1 MLLAALLLAA
11 GAAAKDPWDL
21 LREGA
26 EAWHALDFDGEFSVN
41 VGNDHG
47 TLFRWESPGFSSS
60 KTRLAGASLSK
71 WPAAIMISGLV
82 NDGTLSYDDKAN
94 KHIKWWTKN
103 PLDKRSHVTL
113 RHLLSFTS
121 GFYDDAYVYCESDFE
136 TCTGKMYKNL
146 TDSFDYKGGPGT
158 SFQYLS
164 CHLQFAGAM
173 AVAASVS
180 GLWRSACA

>member
-1 MLLAALLLAA
+1 MLALLAATPASA
-11 GAAAKDPWDL
+11 NNASDVWAP
-21 LREGA
+21 LRAGA

-41 VGNDHG
+41 VGSDHG

-60 KTRLAGASLSK
+60 KTRMAGASLSK

-121 GFYDDAYVYCESDFE
+121 GFYDDAYVYCESDFD
-136 TCTGKMYKNL
+136 TCAKKMYQNL

-158 SFQYLS
+158 SLD
-164 CHLQFAGAM
+164 
-173 AVAASVS
+173 
-180 GLWRSACA
+180 